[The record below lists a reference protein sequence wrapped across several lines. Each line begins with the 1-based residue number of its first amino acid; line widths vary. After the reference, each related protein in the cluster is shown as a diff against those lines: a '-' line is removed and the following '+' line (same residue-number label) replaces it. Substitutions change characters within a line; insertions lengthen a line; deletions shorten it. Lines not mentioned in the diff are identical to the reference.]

1 MIAPGRLRESG
12 ARHHHMSSKTD
23 IEWHLTTRPP
33 DHANRHLRA
42 VRHLVL
48 AGFCLLP
55 LSGCTSLVIGAGA
68 TAGVAALQERGLD
81 GAVSDTAITAE
92 IWQKFLSKDEKLF
105 LDIEIE
111 VVEGEVLLAGRV
123 PSVADQLEAVRLSWQ
138 VDGVRSVINE
148 IDVGSGMSL
157 MDSAGDLIITTRI
170 KTALMFDGDVF
181 AINYSIETVNGTVHL
196 MGIAQNERERERVI
210 SHARETSYVK
220 RVVSHI
226 RLKDDINRQGT

>member
-1 MIAPGRLRESG
+1 MSSDKEIEWRPNAKPPNQISYRLRSISLLIFG
-12 ARHHHMSSKTD
+12 G
-23 IEWHLTTRPP
+23 I
-33 DHANRHLRA
+33 
-42 VRHLVL
+42 
-48 AGFCLLP
+48 CLLP
-55 LSGCTSLVIGAGA
+55 LAGCASFVIGAGA
-68 TAGVAALQERGLD
+68 TAGIAAMQERGLD

-92 IWQKFLSKDEKLF
+92 IWQKFLTRDEKLF

-123 PSVADQLEAVRLSWQ
+123 PSVAEQLEAVRLSWQ

-148 IDVGSGMSL
+148 IDIGSGKSF
-157 MDSAGDLIITTRI
+157 MDSAGDLVITTRI
-170 KTALMFDGDVF
+170 KAALMLDGDIY

-196 MGIAQNERERERVI
+196 MGIAQNERERDRVI

-226 RLKDDINRQGT
+226 RLKDDVNRQGT